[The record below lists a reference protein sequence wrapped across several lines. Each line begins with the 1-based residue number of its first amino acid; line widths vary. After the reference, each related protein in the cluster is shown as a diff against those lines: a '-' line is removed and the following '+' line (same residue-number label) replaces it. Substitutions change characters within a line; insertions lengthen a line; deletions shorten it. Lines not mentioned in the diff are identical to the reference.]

1 MGTIRLIYTTG
12 RRLRLAGGGA
22 MLLAAA
28 AVIADLAFP
37 PDLTR
42 LEDSSRLVLA
52 ADGSLLRG
60 FTTES
65 GVWRLP
71 ADPGAVDPVY
81 MRMLLAWEDRRFD
94 SHPGVD
100 PLAVGRAFSQMVR
113 HRRIVSGASTITMQ
127 TARLLEPQARTLG
140 AKLHQMWRALQ
151 LERRFTKDE
160 ILAHYLTLAP
170 YGGNLEGVRAAS
182 LAWFG
187 KEPRHLAPSEA
198 ALLVALPQSP
208 ESLRPDRYPERAR
221 AARDKV
227 LGVMEKRGVLSAGV
241 VAEARMDPVP
251 SLRRPMPFDA
261 PHFTWRMT
269 VSHPQARI
277 VRSSIDSELQRALE
291 YLVLREQEM
300 LDEGASIAVMVVENK
315 TRRVLAYLGSSD
327 FFDDSRYGQID
338 MIRAVRSPGS
348 TLKPFIYGMAFDD
361 LLIHLETV
369 VADMPTRYGNY
380 QPENFL
386 KVYRGEVTI
395 RDALQHSLNIPAVTV
410 LRHVGPRRLD
420 ARLRGVGTRL
430 EYGGDGEPGLPMAL
444 GGLGTRLQDL
454 VTLYAGLA
462 NGGVVLPLVFTLDEG
477 EPPVP
482 LALLGQAAAWYVTR
496 ILEEAPPPADYVDSR
511 ATRERRRIAYKT
523 GTSYGYRDAW
533 AIGYDARY
541 TVGVWIGRPDGTPSP
556 GRFGRATAAPVLFKI
571 FLQLPGSGRPANP
584 RRPEDALEVATRDLP
599 PGLQRIS
606 AGEAAPDTISRSLTQ
621 PLLVAFPPDGAVVEL
636 REGEGGYA
644 ALPLIADGGRKPL
657 RWLVNGEPVA
667 AAHRRRADW
676 RPDGEG
682 FVQIT
687 VIDAEGTAARAQV
700 LLK

>member
-1 MGTIRLIYTTG
+1 MIRAAWSG
-12 RRLRLAGGGA
+12 RRFRQVAGGA
-22 MLLAAA
+22 LLLAAA
-28 AVIADLAFP
+28 AALLDLLFP
-37 PDLTR
+37 PDLSR
-42 LEDSSRLVLA
+42 LEDSSQLVLA
-52 ADGSLLRG
+52 SDGSVLRG

-71 ADPGAVDPVY
+71 ADPDAVAPVY
-81 MRMLLAWEDRRFD
+81 MKMLLAWEDQRFRG
-94 SHPGVD
+94 HPGVD
-100 PLAVGRAFSQMVR
+100 PLAAARAFGQLVR
-113 HRRIVSGASTITMQ
+113 HGRIVSGASTITMQ
-127 TARLLEPQARTLG
+127 TARLLESKERTLG
-140 AKLHQMWRALQ
+140 AKLHQMWRAVQ
-151 LERRFTKDE
+151 LERRFDKDE
-160 ILAHYLTLAP
+160 ILTQYLTLAP
-170 YGGNLEGVRAAS
+170 YGGNLEGIRAAS

-208 ESLRPDRYPERAR
+208 ETLRPDRYPERAR

-227 LGVMEKRGVLSAGV
+227 LAVMEERGVLTADT
-241 VAEARMDPVP
+241 VAEARQDPIP
-251 SLRRPMPFDA
+251 TLRRPMPFDA
-261 PHFTWRMT
+261 PHFAWRMSA
-269 VSHPQARI
+269 SHPE
-277 VRSSIDSELQRALE
+277 VRVIRSTIDGGLQRALE
-291 YLVLREQEM
+291 HLVLAEQDM
-300 LDEGASIAVMVVENK
+300 LDDGASVAVMVVENES
-315 TRRVLAYLGSSD
+315 RNVLAYLGSSD

-338 MIRAVRSPGS
+338 MIQAVRSPGS

-361 LLIHLETV
+361 LMIHPESL

-380 QPENFL
+380 TPENFL

-395 RDALQHSLNIPAVTV
+395 REALQHSLNIPAVTV
-410 LRHVGPRRLD
+410 LQRVDPRRVD
-420 ARLRGVGTRL
+420 ARLRGVGARL
-430 EYGGDGEPGLPMAL
+430 DYGGDGEPGLPLAL
-444 GGLGTRLQDL
+444 GGLGTTLQDL
-454 VTLYAGLA
+454 VALYAGLA
-462 NGGVVLPLVFTLDEG
+462 NGGVVMPLAFTPDETDR
-477 EPPVP
+477 PAPV
-482 LALLGQAAAWYVTR
+482 ALLGEAAAWYVTR
-496 ILEEAPPPADYVDSR
+496 ILEDAPPPGDYVDSR
-511 ATRERRRIAYKT
+511 ATRERRRIAFKT

-556 GRFGRATAAPVLFKI
+556 DRFGRATAAPVLYKV

-584 RRPEDALEVATRDLP
+584 RRPEDVLNVAARDLP

-621 PLLVAFPPDGAVVEL
+621 PLLVSFPPDGAVVEL

-644 ALPLIADGGRKPL
+644 SLPLIADGGRKPL
-657 RWLVNGEPVA
+657 RWLVNGEPVEA
-667 AAHRRRADW
+667 PSHRRRADW

>member
-1 MGTIRLIYTTG
+1 MIRLLLSS
-12 RRLRLAGGGA
+12 RRFHLAGGGA
-22 MLLAAA
+22 VLLAAV
-28 AVIADLAFP
+28 AVLADLLFP
-37 PDLTR
+37 PDLSR
-42 LEDSSRLVLA
+42 LEDSSQLVLA
-52 ADGSLLRG
+52 SDGSVLRG

-65 GVWRLP
+65 GFWRLP
-71 ADPGAVDPVY
+71 ADPDAVAPVY
-81 MRMLLAWEDRRFD
+81 LEMLLAWEDQRFRG
-94 SHPGVD
+94 HPGVD
-100 PLAVGRAFSQMVR
+100 PLAAGRAFGQLIR
-113 HRRIVSGASTITMQ
+113 HGRIVSGASTITMQ
-127 TARLLEPQARTLG
+127 TARLLEPKERTLG
-140 AKLHQMWRALQ
+140 AKLHQMWRAVQ
-151 LERRFTKDE
+151 LERRFDKDE
-160 ILAHYLTLAP
+160 ILTQYLTLAP
-170 YGGNLEGVRAAS
+170 YGGNLEGIRAAS

-227 LGVMEKRGVLSAGV
+227 LAVMEERGVLSADT
-241 VAEARMDPVP
+241 VAEARQDPIP

-261 PHFTWRMT
+261 PHFAWRMT
-269 VSHPQARI
+269 ASHPGARVI
-277 VRSSIDSELQRALE
+277 RSTIDGELQRALE
-291 YLVLREQEM
+291 HLVLAEQDM
-300 LDEGASIAVMVVENK
+300 LDDGASLAIMVVENE

-338 MIRAVRSPGS
+338 MIQAVRSPGS

-361 LLIHLETV
+361 LMIHPETV

-380 QPENFL
+380 TPENFL

-395 RDALQHSLNIPAVTV
+395 REALQHSLNIPAVTV
-410 LRHVGPRRLD
+410 LQRVGPRRVD

-430 EYGGDGEPGLPMAL
+430 EYGGEGEPGLPLAL
-444 GGLGTRLQDL
+444 GGLGTTLQDL
-454 VTLYAGLA
+454 VALYTGLA
-462 NGGVVLPLVFTLDEG
+462 NGGVV
-477 EPPVP
+477 VP
-482 LALLGQAAAWYVTR
+482 LAFTPDETDRPGPVALMGEAAAWYVTR
-496 ILEEAPPPADYVDSR
+496 ILEDAPPPGDYVDSR
-511 ATRERRRIAYKT
+511 ATRERRRIAFKT

-541 TVGVWIGRPDGTPSP
+541 TVGVWVGRPDGTPSP
-556 GRFGRATAAPVLFKI
+556 DRFGRATAAPVLFKV
-571 FLQLPGSGRPANP
+571 FLQLPRSGSPANP
-584 RRPEDALEVATRDLP
+584 RRPEDVLDVAARDLP
-599 PGLQRIS
+599 PGLRRIS

-621 PLLVAFPPDGAVVEL
+621 PLLVSFPPDGAVVEL

-644 ALPLIADGGRKPL
+644 PLPLIADGGRKPL
-657 RWLVNGEPVA
+657 RWLVNGEPVEA
-667 AAHRRRADW
+667 LPHRRRADW

>member
-1 MGTIRLIYTTG
+1 VIRAAWFGRRIRLA
-12 RRLRLAGGGA
+12 AGGA
-22 MLLAAA
+22 LLFAGA
-28 AVIADLAFP
+28 AVFADLLFP
-37 PDLTR
+37 PDLSR

-52 ADGSLLRG
+52 ADGSVLRG

-71 ADPGAVDPVY
+71 ADPDAVAPVY
-81 MRMLLAWEDRRFD
+81 MKILLAWEDQRFRG
-94 SHPGVD
+94 HPGVD
-100 PLAVGRAFSQMVR
+100 PLAIGRAFGQLVR
-113 HRRIVSGASTITMQ
+113 HGRIVSGASTITMQ
-127 TARLLEPQARTLG
+127 TARLLEPKERTLV
-140 AKLHQMWRALQ
+140 AKLHQVWRALQ

-160 ILAHYLTLAP
+160 ILTQYLTIAP
-170 YGGNLEGVRAAS
+170 YGGNLEGIRAAS

-227 LGVMEKRGVLSAGV
+227 LAVMEERGILSADI
-241 VAEARMDPVP
+241 VAEARQDPIP
-251 SLRRPMPFDA
+251 TLRRPMPFDA
-261 PHFTWRMT
+261 PHFAWRMT
-269 VSHPQARI
+269 VAHPEARI
-277 VRSSIDSELQRALE
+277 IGGTIDAELQRALAR
-291 YLVLREQEM
+291 LVLAEQGM
-300 LDEGASIAVMVVENK
+300 LDVGASVAVMVVENDS
-315 TRRVLAYLGSSD
+315 RRVLAYLGSSD

-338 MIRAVRSPGS
+338 MIQAVRSPGS

-361 LLIHLETV
+361 LMIHPETL

-386 KVYRGEVTI
+386 TVYRGEVTV
-395 RDALQHSLNIPAVTV
+395 REALQQSLNIPAVTI
-410 LRHVGPRRLD
+410 LTHVGPRRLD

-430 EYGGDGEPGLPMAL
+430 DYGGDGEPGLPMAL
-444 GGLGTRLQDL
+444 GGLGTTMQDL

-462 NGGVVLPLVFTLDEG
+462 NGGVVSPLVFTMDEAG
-477 EPPVP
+477 PPAPV
-482 LALLGQAAAWYVTR
+482 ALLGEAAAWYVTR
-496 ILEEAPPPADYVDSR
+496 ILEDAPPPADFVESGS
-511 ATRERRRIAYKT
+511 TRERRRIAYKT

-541 TVGVWIGRPDGTPSP
+541 TVGVWVGRPDGTPSP
-556 GRFGRATAAPVLFKI
+556 DRFGRATAAPILFKI
-571 FLQLPGSGRPANP
+571 LQQLPRSGRPANP
-584 RRPEDALEVATRDLP
+584 RRPEDAIDVANRDLP
-599 PGLQRIS
+599 PGLRRLS
-606 AGEAAPDTISRSLTQ
+606 AGEEAPDTITRSLTQ
-621 PLLVAFPPDGAVVEL
+621 PLLVSFPPDGTVVEL
-636 REGEGGYA
+636 SEGEGGYA
-644 ALPLIADGGRKPL
+644 VLPLIADGGRKPL
-657 RWLVNGEPVA
+657 RWLVNGEPVEVVP
-667 AAHRRRADW
+667 HRRRADW

>member
-1 MGTIRLIYTTG
+1 MMRAAWSS
-12 RRLRLAGGGA
+12 RRLRLTAGGA
-22 MLLAAA
+22 LLLAAA
-28 AVIADLAFP
+28 AVAADLAFP

-42 LEDSSRLVLA
+42 LEDSSTLVLA

-71 ADPGAVDPVY
+71 ADPDAVAPVY
-81 MRMLLAWEDRRFD
+81 MEMLLAWEDRRFRG
-94 SHPGVD
+94 HPGID
-100 PLAVGRAFSQMVR
+100 PLAVGRAFGQLVR

-127 TARLLEPQARTLG
+127 TARLLEPKKRTLG

-170 YGGNLEGVRAAS
+170 YGGNLEGIRAAS

-227 LGVMEKRGVLSAGV
+227 LAVMEERGVLSADM
-241 VAEARMDPVP
+241 VAEARLDPIP

-261 PHFTWRMT
+261 PHFAWRMT
-269 VSHPQARI
+269 AADPEARI
-277 VRSSIDSELQRALE
+277 IRSTIDAEHQRALE
-291 YLVLREQEM
+291 RLALAEQDL
-300 LDEGASIAVMVVENK
+300 LDDGASIAILVVENES
-315 TRRVLAYLGSSD
+315 RRVLAYLGSSD
-327 FFDDSRYGQID
+327 FFDDSRHGQID
-338 MIRAVRSPGS
+338 MIQAVRSPGS

-361 LLIHLETV
+361 LLIHPETV

-386 KVYRGEVTI
+386 KVYRGEVTV
-395 RDALQHSLNIPAVTV
+395 REALQHSLNIPAVTV

-420 ARLRGVGTRL
+420 ARLSGVGARL
-430 EYGGDGEPGLPMAL
+430 DYGGDGAPGLPMAL

-454 VTLYAGLA
+454 VTLYTGLA
-462 NGGVVLPLVFTLDEG
+462 NGGAVSPLVMTIDESA
-477 EPPVP
+477 PPAPV
-482 LALLGQAAAWYVTR
+482 ALLGEAAAWYVTR
-496 ILEEAPPPADYVDSR
+496 ILEDAPPPADYVDSR
-511 ATRERRRIAYKT
+511 ATRDHRRIAYKT

-556 GRFGRATAAPVLFKI
+556 DRYGRATAAPVLFKV
-571 FLQLPGSGRPANP
+571 FLQLPDSGSPANP
-584 RRPEDALEVATRDLP
+584 RRPIDATDLANRDLP

-606 AGEAAPDTISRSLTQ
+606 AGEDAPTTISRSLIQ
-621 PLLVAFPPDGAVVEL
+621 PLLVSFPPDGAVVEL

-644 ALPLIADGGRKPL
+644 VLPLIADGGRKPL
-657 RWLVNGEPVA
+657 RWLVNGEPVEA
-667 AAHRRRADW
+667 PPHRRRADW

>member
-1 MGTIRLIYTTG
+1 MIRAAWSG
-12 RRLRLAGGGA
+12 RRFRLAAGGV
-22 MLLAAA
+22 MLLAGA
-28 AVIADLAFP
+28 AVVADLTHP
-37 PDLTR
+37 PDLSR

-71 ADPGAVDPVY
+71 ADTEAVAPVF
-81 MRMLLAWEDRRFD
+81 MKILLAWEDQRFRG
-94 SHPGVD
+94 HPGID

-113 HRRIVSGASTITMQ
+113 HGRIVSGASTITMQ
-127 TARLLEPQARTLG
+127 TARLLEPKERTLA
-140 AKLHQMWRALQ
+140 AKLHQTWRALQ

-160 ILAHYLTLAP
+160 ILTQYLTLAP
-170 YGGNLEGVRAAS
+170 YGGNLEGIRAAS

-208 ESLRPDRYPERAR
+208 ETLRPDRYPDRAR
-221 AARDKV
+221 AARNKV
-227 LGVMEKRGVLSAGV
+227 LTVMEERGVLSADT
-241 VAEARMDPVP
+241 VAEARLDPIP
-251 SLRRPMPFDA
+251 SRRRPMPFDA
-261 PHFTWRMT
+261 PHLAWRMAT
-269 VSHPQARI
+269 AHPEAVVI
-277 VRSSIDSELQRALE
+277 GSTIDAGLQRALARM
-291 YLVLREQEM
+291 VLAEQEQ
-300 LDEGASIAVMVVENK
+300 LDDGASVAVMVVENES
-315 TRRVLAYLGSSD
+315 RRVLAYLGSSD

-361 LLIHLETV
+361 LMIHPETV

-386 KVYRGEVTI
+386 KVYRGEVTV

-410 LRHVGPRRLD
+410 LTHVGPRRLD

-430 EYGGDGEPGLPMAL
+430 DYGGEGEPGLPMAL
-444 GGLGTRLQDL
+444 GGLGTTLQDL

-462 NGGVVLPLVFTLDEG
+462 NGGAVSPLAFTLDEAGYPAPVGLVG
-477 EPPVP
+477 E
-482 LALLGQAAAWYVTR
+482 AAAWYVTR
-496 ILEEAPPPADYVDSR
+496 ILEEAPPPADFVDSR

-556 GRFGRATAAPVLFKI
+556 DRYGRATAAPVLFKV
-571 FLQLPGSGRPANP
+571 FLQLPRSGRPANP
-584 RRPEDALEVATRDLP
+584 RRPEDALDIAARDLP
-599 PGLQRIS
+599 PGLRRIS
-606 AGEAAPDTISRSLTQ
+606 AGEEAPDTISRSLAR
-621 PLLVAFPPDGAVVEL
+621 PLLVSFPPDGAVVEL

-644 ALPLIADGGRKPL
+644 SLPLIADGGRKPL
-657 RWLVNGEPVA
+657 RWLVNGEPVEA
-667 AAHRRRADW
+667 PPHRRRADW

>member
-1 MGTIRLIYTTG
+1 MIRAAWSS
-12 RRLRLAGGGA
+12 RRLGLAAGGA
-22 MLLAAA
+22 LLLAAT
-28 AVIADLAFP
+28 AVLADLAFP
-37 PDLTR
+37 PDLSR
-42 LEDSSRLVLA
+42 LEDSSTLVLA
-52 ADGSLLRG
+52 ADGTLLRG

-71 ADPGAVDPVY
+71 ADPDAVAPVY
-81 MRMLLAWEDRRFD
+81 MKMLLAWEDRRFRG
-94 SHPGVD
+94 HPGID
-100 PLAVGRAFSQMVR
+100 PLAVGRAFGQLVR

-127 TARLLEPQARTLG
+127 TARLLEPKERTLG

-170 YGGNLEGVRAAS
+170 YGGNLEGIRAAS

-227 LGVMEKRGVLSAGV
+227 LAVMEERGVLSTDM
-241 VAEARMDPVP
+241 VAEARLDPIP

-261 PHFTWRMT
+261 PHFAWRMT
-269 VSHPQARI
+269 AANPEARI
-277 VRSSIDSELQRALE
+277 VRSTIDAEHQRALE
-291 YLVLREQEM
+291 RLALAEQDL
-300 LDEGASIAVMVVENK
+300 LDDGAGIAIMVVENES
-315 TRRVLAYLGSSD
+315 RRVLAYLGSSD
-327 FFDDSRYGQID
+327 FFDDSRHGQID
-338 MIRAVRSPGS
+338 MIQAVRSPGS

-361 LLIHLETV
+361 LMIHPETV

-386 KVYRGEVTI
+386 KVYRGEVTV
-395 RDALQHSLNIPAVTV
+395 REALQHSLNIPAVTV

-420 ARLRGVGTRL
+420 ARLSGVGARL
-430 EYGGDGEPGLPMAL
+430 EYGGAGEPGLPMAL
-444 GGLGTRLQDL
+444 GGLGTTLQDL
-454 VTLYAGLA
+454 VALYAGLA
-462 NGGVVLPLVFTLDEG
+462 NGGTVSPLVMTTDDSA
-477 EPPVP
+477 PPAPV
-482 LALLGQAAAWYVTR
+482 ALLGEAAAWYVTR
-496 ILEEAPPPADYVDSR
+496 ILEDAPPPADYVDSR
-511 ATRERRRIAYKT
+511 ATRDHRRIAYKT

-533 AIGYDARY
+533 AIGYDSRY

-556 GRFGRATAAPVLFKI
+556 DRYGRATAAPVLFKV
-571 FLQLPGSGRPANP
+571 FLQLPDSGSPANP
-584 RRPEDALEVATRDLP
+584 RRPIDATDLANRDLP

-606 AGEAAPDTISRSLTQ
+606 AGEDAPGTIARSLTQ
-621 PLLVAFPPDGAVVEL
+621 PLLVSFPPDGAVVEL

-644 ALPLIADGGRKPL
+644 VLPLIADGGRKPL
-657 RWLVNGEPVA
+657 RWLVNGEPVEA
-667 AAHRRRADW
+667 PPHRRRADW

>member
-1 MGTIRLIYTTG
+1 MMRASWSS
-12 RRLRLAGGGA
+12 RRLRLTAGGA
-22 MLLAAA
+22 LLLAAA
-28 AVIADLAFP
+28 AVAADLAFP

-42 LEDSSRLVLA
+42 LEDSSTLVLA

-71 ADPGAVDPVY
+71 ADADAVAPVY
-81 MRMLLAWEDRRFD
+81 MKMLLAWEDRRFRG
-94 SHPGVD
+94 HPGMD
-100 PLAVGRAFSQMVR
+100 PLAVGRAFGQLVR

-127 TARLLEPQARTLG
+127 TARLLEPKKRTLG

-170 YGGNLEGVRAAS
+170 YGGNLEGIRAAS

-227 LGVMEKRGVLSAGV
+227 LAVMEERGVLSADM
-241 VAEARMDPVP
+241 VAEARLDPIP

-261 PHFTWRMT
+261 PHFAWRMT
-269 VSHPQARI
+269 AADPEARI
-277 VRSSIDSELQRALE
+277 IRTTIDAEHQRALE
-291 YLVLREQEM
+291 RLALAEQDL
-300 LDEGASIAVMVVENK
+300 LDDGAAIAILVVENES
-315 TRRVLAYLGSSD
+315 RRVLAYLGSSD
-327 FFDDSRYGQID
+327 FFDDSRHGQID
-338 MIRAVRSPGS
+338 MIQAVRSPGS

-361 LLIHLETV
+361 LMIHPETV

-386 KVYRGEVTI
+386 KVYRGEVTV
-395 RDALQHSLNIPAVTV
+395 REALQHSLNIPAVTV

-420 ARLRGVGTRL
+420 ARLSGVGARL
-430 EYGGDGEPGLPMAL
+430 DYGGDGAPGLPMAL
-444 GGLGTRLQDL
+444 GGLGTTLQDL
-454 VTLYAGLA
+454 VALYAGLA
-462 NGGVVLPLVFTLDEG
+462 NGGAVSPLVMTIDESA
-477 EPPVP
+477 PPAPV
-482 LALLGQAAAWYVTR
+482 ALLGEAAAWYVTR
-496 ILEEAPPPADYVDSR
+496 ILEDAPPPADYVDSR
-511 ATRERRRIAYKT
+511 ATRDHRRIAYKT

-556 GRFGRATAAPVLFKI
+556 DRYGRATAAPVLFKV
-571 FLQLPGSGRPANP
+571 FLQLPDSGSPANP
-584 RRPEDALEVATRDLP
+584 RRPIDATDLANRDLP

-606 AGEAAPDTISRSLTQ
+606 AGEDAPTTISRSLIQ
-621 PLLVAFPPDGAVVEL
+621 PLLVSFPPDGAVVEL

-644 ALPLIADGGRKPL
+644 VLPLIADGGRKPL
-657 RWLVNGEPVA
+657 RWLVNGEPVEA
-667 AAHRRRADW
+667 PPHRRRADW

>member
-1 MGTIRLIYTTG
+1 MIRAAG
-12 RRLRLAGGGA
+12 SDRRIRRVAGGA
-22 MLLAAA
+22 LLLAAA
-28 AVIADLAFP
+28 AVLLDLLFP
-37 PDLTR
+37 PNLSR

-52 ADGSLLRG
+52 SDGSVLRG

-71 ADPGAVDPVY
+71 ADPNAVAPVY
-81 MRMLLAWEDRRFD
+81 MKMLLAWEDQRFRN
-94 SHPGVD
+94 HPGVD
-100 PLAVGRAFSQMVR
+100 PLAVGRAFGQLVR
-113 HRRIVSGASTITMQ
+113 HGRIVSGASTITMQ
-127 TARLLEPQARTLG
+127 TARLLEPKERTLG
-140 AKLHQMWRALQ
+140 AKLHQMWRAVQ
-151 LERRFTKDE
+151 LERRFDKDE
-160 ILAHYLTLAP
+160 ILTQYLTLAP
-170 YGGNLEGVRAAS
+170 YGGNLEGIRAAS

-198 ALLVALPQSP
+198 ALLVVLPQSP
-208 ESLRPDRYPERAR
+208 ETLRPDRYPERAR

-227 LGVMEKRGVLSAGV
+227 LAVMEERGVLSADT
-241 VAEARMDPVP
+241 VAEARQDPVP
-251 SLRRPMPFDA
+251 TLRRSMPFDA
-261 PHFTWRMT
+261 PHFAWRMT
-269 VSHPQARI
+269 ALHPEARVI
-277 VRSSIDSELQRALE
+277 RSTIDGELQRALE
-291 YLVLREQEM
+291 GLVLAEQGP
-300 LDEGASIAVMVVENK
+300 LDDGASVAVMVVENES
-315 TRRVLAYLGSSD
+315 RRVLAYLGSSD

-338 MIRAVRSPGS
+338 MIQAVRSPGS

-361 LLIHLETV
+361 LMIHPETL

-380 QPENFL
+380 TPENFL

-395 RDALQHSLNIPAVTV
+395 REALQHSLNIPAVTV
-410 LRHVGPRRLD
+410 LQRVGPRRVD
-420 ARLRGVGTRL
+420 ARLRGVGARL
-430 EYGGDGEPGLPMAL
+430 EYGGDGEPGLPLAL
-444 GGLGTRLQDL
+444 GGLGTTLQDL
-454 VTLYAGLA
+454 VALYTGLA
-462 NGGVVLPLVFTLDEG
+462 NGGAVLPLAFTPDETEG
-477 EPPVP
+477 VAPV
-482 LALLGQAAAWYVTR
+482 ALLGEAAAWYVTR
-496 ILEEAPPPADYVDSR
+496 ILENAPPPGDYVDSR
-511 ATRERRRIAYKT
+511 ATRERRRIAFKT

-556 GRFGRATAAPVLFKI
+556 DRYGRATAAPVLFKV

-584 RRPEDALEVATRDLP
+584 RRPEDVLDVAARDLP

-621 PLLVAFPPDGAVVEL
+621 PLLVSFPPDGAVVEL

-644 ALPLIADGGRKPL
+644 SLPLIADGGRKPL
-657 RWLVNGEPVA
+657 RWLVNGEPVEA
-667 AAHRRRADW
+667 MPHRRRADW